1 MKRRLPVAACLL
13 VVFTSLPVSAA
24 SVPAITTIGAS
35 VDSLLPAHRGRAE
48 IITPPNPP
56 GSPGATLVI
65 GDSAIAGLRW
75 VVDAHK
81 ALRGSTFTLDVES
94 CRRLM
99 EPSCFGREL
108 RQPSTTLEAIAAH
121 ARGYHTLVIATNY
134 NDDAS
139 EFSAAFDP
147 IIAEARRMGI
157 LRIIWVTSRVR
168 AGYFAP
174 GGPASDD
181 TSRSN
186 NVLLAERLA
195 TGGYPDV
202 VVADFNIYTRFM
214 WHWFITDA
222 LHYTQTGAWGVA
234 DYLTRKLAHLDG
246 RACPVPVAPGAEVQN
261 PCPDPDATGPIADIG
276 ALYPVSPVSWLCY
289 EMGDDRHPVCGPD
302 PRPGAA

>member
-1 MKRRLPVAACLL
+1 M
-13 VVFTSLPVSAA
+13 
-24 SVPAITTIGAS
+24 
-35 VDSLLPAHRGRAE
+35 
-48 IITPPNPP
+48 
-56 GSPGATLVI
+56 VI

-75 VVDAHK
+75 VVDAHT

-99 EPSCFGREL
+99 EASCFGREA
-108 RQPSTTLEAIAAH
+108 RQPSTTLESITAG

-139 EFSAAFDP
+139 EFLDAFDP

-157 LRIIWVTSRVR
+157 LRIVWVTSRVR

-186 NVLLAERLA
+186 NVLLAEKLA
-195 TGGYPDV
+195 TGAYPDV
-202 VVADFNIYTRFM
+202 AVADFNIYTRFM
-214 WHWFITDA
+214 YHWFTADA
-222 LHYTQTGAWGVA
+222 LIYTQTGAWGVA
-234 DYLTRKLAHLDG
+234 DYLSRKLAYLDG

-261 PCPDPDATGPIADIG
+261 PCPDPDATGPIADIAG
-276 ALYPVSPVSWLCY
+276 LYPVGGNWLCY
-289 EMGDDRHPVCGPD
+289 EMGDDRHQVCGPD
-302 PRPGAA
+302 PRPGA